1 MPTAQA
7 LLLLLALR
15 LGALSGAALPPL
27 PALRLDASTVTISG
41 ISSGA
46 DLAAHAAVAL
56 SDAIAGAA
64 IFAGEPWL
72 CAVVRFPGE
81 PTYPCAQ
88 RAGGSPG
95 PGCGAG
101 AGYPS
106 AAPCQGCG
114 GGAPNATLSYDH
126 CKKDAA
132 SNPPVLVAPP
142 VLVGL
147 ARAAAAAGR
156 IPPTAHLARTRV
168 LGFRGDRD
176 AVYLAGSVN
185 KTTEFFAAFASD
197 AGAQVR
203 LVTGW
208 PMQHALPTVDPAVSP
223 ATCGVSSAG
232 PPAMAN
238 CGYDG
243 AGEALRHM
251 YGPSVALTPPASP
264 ACDAACVDRLV
275 SFDQTRYFAADWAG
289 RELSSL
295 GWLYVP
301 SACSVSGGSGG
312 GGGAPCKLHISLH
325 GCGMSVWSAAMG
337 ANYTR
342 HSGFNVWGEA
352 NNIVRLGP
360 REEGASYCQRDAQHS
375 PFSHSPCL
383 LCRSFCTLRA
393 AASWRGARPLRRLGS

>member
-1 MPTAQA
+1 MFSNTGMAQ
-7 LLLLLALR
+7 LVLALALC
-15 LGALSGAALPPL
+15 LGATSSSTLPPL
-27 PALRLDASTVTISG
+27 PALRLDAATVTISG

-101 AGYPS
+101 AGYPG
-106 AAPCQGCG
+106 AAPCQGCA
-114 GGAPNATLSYDH
+114 APNSTLAYDH

-132 SNPPVLVAPP
+132 NGPPVLVAPP

-156 IPPTAHLARTRV
+156 IPPTAHLARSRV
-168 LGFRGDRD
+168 LGFRGDKD

-185 KTTEFFAAFASD
+185 KTTEFFSAFAAD

-223 ATCGVSSAG
+223 ATCGVNGVG

-251 YGPSVALTPPASP
+251 YGPSVALRPPASP
-264 ACDAACVDRLV
+264 ACDAACVGRLV
-275 SFDQTRYFAADWAG
+275 SFDQTRYFAPDWAG

-301 SACSVSGGSGG
+301 SACSSAGGGGGG

-342 HSGFNVWGEA
+342 FSGFNVWGEA
-352 NNIVRLGP
+352 NNIVRGGAQSRRAAELP
-360 REEGASYCQRDAQHS
+360 RAQH
-375 PFSHSPCL
+375 
-383 LCRSFCTLRA
+383 
-393 AASWRGARPLRRLGS
+393 